1 MFGNQIYKLKMTQN
15 TSSNSSILEIMDSK
29 EFHNKNKYMKYAKQL
44 LELESGMF
52 LQEE

>member
-29 EFHNKNKYMKYAKQL
+29 EFHNKNNKLHKPD
-44 LELESGMF
+44 
-52 LQEE
+52 QEINEVCFRYFVVN